1 MPKDELVGK
10 SSLEVKAMLMNT
22 PGSNDSDEQDFESS
36 AYEHKDDSGE
46 SEPERKAESPEAYS
60 KRLWQENQEEEAQRR
75 REEAVEQQQ
84 ASLEYLEKRVQTT
97 GGEEQFAQGFQQA
110 QMSDYTS
117 LRDKYFDAGPLVDI
131 FATEYAQGK
140 IKISPEIMEISNAP
154 QEDSFLE
161 WIVKPSVQKK
171 YGVSTRDIGNI
182 IRAKAE
188 GPALRSRSK
197 ELMFPHMMH
206 PKKGRR

>member
-84 ASLEYLEKRVQTT
+84 ASLEYLEK
-97 GGEEQFAQGFQQA
+97 ESKQQVEK
-110 QMSDYTS
+110 SS
-117 LRDKYFDAGPLVDI
+117 LPKV
-131 FATEYAQGK
+131 
-140 IKISPEIMEISNAP
+140 SNRLRC
-154 QEDSFLE
+154 Q
-161 WIVKPSVQKK
+161 
-171 YGVSTRDIGNI
+171 I
-182 IRAKAE
+182 IRHFAISISMRVLSLIFLLQSMPRGK
-188 GPALRSRSK
+188 SK
-197 ELMFPHMMH
+197 FLLKLWKLAMPH
-206 PKKGRR
+206 KRIVFWNG